1 MMLDRVS
8 NALTYRV
15 FGCENQRNQAIGKQL
30 AVVEKNAVV
39 SNVWENAMQPLYNI
53 IAMIGV
59 LFVLIG
65 LVMALE
71 LLNTAL
77 EAAGNAIS
85 TEYHPQIKILKDTA
99 AGAVL
104 VLAIAAAAVAC
115 VFFWNGEGFCRMA
128 TFFIGQPLWFLP
140 LGFGTALSIFFI
152 VRSPVQVAAY
162 FRKKHKI

>member
-1 MMLDRVS
+1 MRIHMVAAAYVL
-8 NALTYRV
+8 V
-15 FGCENQRNQAIGKQL
+15 FSL
-30 AVVEKNAVV
+30 FF
-39 SNVWENAMQPLYNI
+39 PLSAAQY
-53 IAMIGV
+53 GV

-128 TFFIGQPLWFLP
+128 AFFIGQPLWFLP

>member
-1 MMLDRVS
+1 MQLLQSFGYAFQGIWRCINYERNMRIHMVAAAYVL
-8 NALTYRV
+8 V
-15 FGCENQRNQAIGKQL
+15 FSL
-30 AVVEKNAVV
+30 FF
-39 SNVWENAMQPLYNI
+39 PLSAAQY
-53 IAMIGV
+53 GV

-85 TEYHPQIKILKDTA
+85 TEYHPQIKILKNTA

-128 TFFIGQPLWFLP
+128 AFFIGQPLWFLP

-152 VRSPVQVAAY
+152 VRSPAQVAAY